1 MKALLDALSVKATC
15 LRVMAVALV
24 GFAVL
29 AGCISDPAIIADL
42 EEDKVIV
49 QSGIGTTDGMIAN
62 EAQRGCSMH
71 GRRAVS
77 VGTYT
82 CLDDYCFGKRHLF
95 VCRKE

>member
-1 MKALLDALSVKATC
+1 M
-15 LRVMAVALV
+15 
-24 GFAVL
+24 
-29 AGCISDPAIIADL
+29 
-42 EEDKVIV
+42 IV